1 MDPILLFGRVVHVGL
16 GVFWAGTLVFN
27 AAFLLPSVR
36 EAGPEGA
43 KVVAGL
49 MRRRFL
55 DLMPVVAVVTI
66 LSGLYLY
73 WRVSGGF
80 APAYMGSAAGMT
92 YGLGAVA
99 ALLAATLGAFVL
111 RPAMLRAGAL
121 TQGAASLAPAE
132 RDQALATAQ
141 ALRARAG
148 KTAVAVAWLLGAA
161 TVTMA
166 VARYL

>member
-1 MDPILLFGRVVHVGL
+1 
-16 GVFWAGTLVFN
+16 
-27 AAFLLPSVR
+27 
-36 EAGPEGA
+36 
-43 KVVAGL
+43 
-49 MRRRFL
+49 
-55 DLMPVVAVVTI
+55 
-66 LSGLYLY
+66 
-73 WRVSGGF
+73 
-80 APAYMGSAAGMT
+80 
-92 YGLGAVA
+92 
-99 ALLAATLGAFVL
+99 
-111 RPAMLRAGAL
+111 MLRAGAL